1 LFGSRGFRRGGT
13 AQFDGAQL
21 VGIGQLVQI
30 LQTEFLEEDRRGL
43 VQQRTA
49 WLLGA
54 TGDTDQF
61 TFQQGG
67 HNAVHSHT
75 AHGFNIRAG
84 NGLAIGDDGK
94 RLDRRLAH
102 ARDLGA
108 VEKLFDP
115 DGVLG
120 SSANLKTFGDFLHHQ
135 ATAASHI
142 IGVEIS
148 QRLPDFL
155 FLERM
160 KWLRLRSRR
169 TSGRILEHRLDSFDE
184 ERFFRRKKQRLNDQL

>member
-1 LFGSRGFRRGGT
+1 MFGSRGFRRGSA
-13 AQFDGAQL
+13 AQLDGAQL

-43 VQQRTA
+43 VEQRA
-49 WLLGA
+49 ARLFGA
-54 TGDTDQF
+54 TSDADQF
-61 TFQQGG
+61 TLQQGG
-67 HNAVHSHT
+67 HNAVHGHT
-75 AHGFNIRAG
+75 AHGFDVRAG
-84 NGLAIGDDGK
+84 NGLAIGDDGE

-108 VEKLFDP
+108 IEKLFDP

-120 SSANLKTFGDFLHHQ
+120 PGANLKTFGDFLHHQ
-135 ATAASHI
+135 AAATRRVIS
-142 IGVEIS
+142 VEIG
-148 QRLPDFL
+148 QRLPDLL

-184 ERFFRRKKQRLNDQL
+184 KRFFRRKKQRLNDQL